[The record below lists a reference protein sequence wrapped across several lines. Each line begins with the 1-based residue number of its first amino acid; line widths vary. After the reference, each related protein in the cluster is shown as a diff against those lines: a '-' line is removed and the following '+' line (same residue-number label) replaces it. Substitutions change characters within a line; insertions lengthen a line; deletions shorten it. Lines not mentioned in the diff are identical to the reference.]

1 MTPTRQR
8 ILILGLIVLGILFA
22 GYFGVRS
29 LRAFRDFRG
38 HRPPPLPAEE
48 SRIIETDPELIRAW
62 MTIPYISITYN
73 LHPKVLFEA
82 LGISP
87 QGNEEK
93 SLEELNEEY
102 YPEAPGIVLELVKA
116 AVRANQPVPT
126 AIPPVTPL
134 PPLTPVPANP

>member
-8 ILILGLIVLGILFA
+8 MFIFGLIVLGILFA
-22 GYFGVRS
+22 GYFGMRS
-29 LRAFRDFRG
+29 LHAFREFRG
-38 HRPPPLPAEE
+38 HRPPPLPAAE
-48 SRIIETDPELIRAW
+48 SQMIETDPELIRAW
-62 MTIPYISITYN
+62 MTIPYISITYD

-82 LGISP
+82 LDIPP

-116 AVRANQPVPT
+116 AVRANQPAPT
-126 AIPPVTPL
+126 GIPPLTPL
-134 PPLTPVPANP
+134 APLTPVPANP